1 MYNDIAM
8 ALGEQRVFDY
18 LAEARKHSYSDNDWG
33 MREV

>member
-18 LAEARKHSYSDNDWG
+18 LAEARKHSCTTWN
-33 MREV
+33 